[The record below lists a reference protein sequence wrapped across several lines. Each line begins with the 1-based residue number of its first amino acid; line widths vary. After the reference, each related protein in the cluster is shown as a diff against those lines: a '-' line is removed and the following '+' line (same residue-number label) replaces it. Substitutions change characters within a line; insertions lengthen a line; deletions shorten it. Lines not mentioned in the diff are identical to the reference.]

1 MRILVIYIIT
11 LVIMFVIIN
20 ITTNFLFDKKE
31 KVKDFCE
38 KEFKFFEKEKSDNSC
53 IKKIN

>member
-1 MRILVIYIIT
+1 MRILVVYMIT

-20 ITTNFLFDKKE
+20 IATNFFTRKKE
-31 KVKDFCE
+31 KTKYFCE
-38 KEFKFFEKEKSDNSC
+38 NQCNFFEKEKSDNSC